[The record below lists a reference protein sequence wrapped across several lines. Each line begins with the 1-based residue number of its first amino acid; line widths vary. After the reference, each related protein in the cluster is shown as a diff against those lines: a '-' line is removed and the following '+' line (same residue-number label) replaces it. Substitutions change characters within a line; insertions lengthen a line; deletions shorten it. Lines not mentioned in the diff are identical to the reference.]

1 MLFSAPVDPEFAI
14 GWFVHF
20 GPQPIFPYVSL
31 EWPEGYRALL
41 EKVRTEPTID
51 GMRNATRELMTFVS
65 ENAVIIPLITQS
77 TRYIVADY
85 VRTERYQD
93 HFMVW
98 HTYLDWLDK

>member
-1 MLFSAPVDPEFAI
+1 
-14 GWFVHF
+14 
-20 GPQPIFPYVSL
+20 
-31 EWPEGYRALL
+31 
-41 EKVRTEPTID
+41 
-51 GMRNATRELMTFVS
+51 MRNATRELMTFVS